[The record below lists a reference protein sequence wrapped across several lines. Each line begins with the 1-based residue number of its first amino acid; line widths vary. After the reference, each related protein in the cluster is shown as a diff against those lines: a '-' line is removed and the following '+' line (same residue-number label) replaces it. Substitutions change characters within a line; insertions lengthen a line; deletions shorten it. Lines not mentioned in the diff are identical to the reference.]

1 MRRLAPVFVV
11 AGGIVLIV
19 LLLTAPRTALNE
31 ETPEVSETTL
41 SVDELIDEAI
51 EKVRG
56 ESPMEGIMS
65 LRQIAE
71 EHPNNPKAQFYLGL
85 FSIQSGQYEKAV
97 ERFRRV
103 VELDPANAEAYR
115 FLGDAHQ
122 SLGDTLETRAAYR
135 AYLEVATDD
144 ESKAE
149 VQSLLDQWS
158 E

>member
-1 MRRLAPVFVV
+1 MRRLAPVFVI

-19 LLLTAPRTALNE
+19 LLYTAPRTALNDE
-31 ETPEVSETTL
+31 APEVSETAL

-56 ESPMEGIMS
+56 ASPMEGIMS

-71 EHPNNPKAQFYLGL
+71 DHPNNPKAQFYLGL

-103 VELDPANAEAYR
+103 VELDPANVEAYR

-122 SLGDTLETRAAYR
+122 SLGDTLEMTAAYG
-135 AYLEVATDD
+135 AYLEVATDE
-144 ESKAE
+144 ESKVE
-149 VQSLLDQWS
+149 VQALLDQWS
-158 E
+158 K